1 MRRKI
6 CAAYIQ
12 YGAQIFQSRLV
23 IMIAPDGR
31 QKFAKLAAR
40 FCLRVCHTRGAKT
53 LASLPNCYVAVSKRN
68 IDSQATVCSNRPE
81 AG

>member
-1 MRRKI
+1 
-6 CAAYIQ
+6 
-12 YGAQIFQSRLV
+12 
-23 IMIAPDGR
+23 MIAPGGR

-53 LASLPNCYVAVSKRN
+53 LASLPNCYVAVFKRN